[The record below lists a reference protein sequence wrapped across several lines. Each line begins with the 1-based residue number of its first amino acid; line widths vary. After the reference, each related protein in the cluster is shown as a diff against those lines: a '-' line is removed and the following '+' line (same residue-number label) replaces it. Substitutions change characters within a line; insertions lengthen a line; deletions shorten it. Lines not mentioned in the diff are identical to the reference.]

1 MTNSIDFCKGR
12 YDQLGWVVFCL
23 IMGMFP
29 VGTHARG
36 KKSTSYDGTVDF
48 GAQLLHVGDGCFSV
62 DGSVR
67 AGDFFE
73 DLERI
78 DIASGSE
85 FRKDGRVVTKYPES
99 LTTSIRIL
107 GDQCAGAFSIA
118 PSSIFNGDSYSLTF
132 EVEWKDGVQLTPAV
146 LSPAVAHC
154 AASRIATNASKD
166 STFPAITC
174 QMTVDSK
181 GIPLA
186 NHLIVSVF
194 AADGERLVRLS
205 ARP

>member
-1 MTNSIDFCKGR
+1 M
-12 YDQLGWVVFCL
+12 L
-23 IMGMFP
+23 GMFP
-29 VGTHARG
+29 IGAHARG
-36 KKSTSYDGTVDF
+36 KKSTSYDGMVGF
-48 GAQLLHVGDGCFSV
+48 GAQRLHLGDGCFSV

-78 DIASGSE
+78 DVASGPE
-85 FRKDGRVVTKYPES
+85 FKKGGRVVTEYPES

-107 GDQCAGAFSIA
+107 GDQCAGAFSIT

-132 EVEWKDGVQLTPAV
+132 EVEWKDGVQLTPAL

-154 AASRIATNASKD
+154 VGSRIATNLSGD

-174 QMTVDSK
+174 EMTVDSK

-194 AADGERLVRLS
+194 TADGERLTRLS